1 VDGDGH
7 SEDSPRVN
15 IRVPMKLLRAGVR
28 LASIIPF
35 QVQERV
41 NGELQKHGMDL
52 SQIRPENL
60 EELVSHLDDISVDV
74 EDGARNAK
82 VRIFAE

>member
-1 VDGDGH
+1 
-7 SEDSPRVN
+7 
-15 IRVPMKLLRAGVR
+15 MKLLRAGVR

-60 EELVSHLDDISVDV
+60 EEMVSHLDDISVDV
-74 EDGARNAK
+74 EDGTRNAK